1 MSIVV
6 DENAAQK
13 ILIVDDEPNI
23 IELARLY
30 LDHEG
35 FETDSAEDG
44 QEALEKVRQAD
55 FDLMILDLMLPKVD
69 GWQVCQQIRINEN
82 PAKSELPIIMLTARN
97 DEIDRIVG
105 LEMGADDYLGK
116 PFNPRELVARI
127 RAILRRVSSHDQDD
141 EKVENEEIHIKNLT
155 LLPGQR
161 RVLVDDEP
169 VILRMKA
176 FDLLLFLA
184 QRPGE
189 VIRRERLLEAV
200 WGWSDDYT
208 YQTRT
213 VDVHV
218 ALLRKTLQKMK
229 PAIPTVWG
237 VGYKLNLKPTEE

>member
-1 MSIVV
+1 MMKK
-6 DENAAQK
+6 AAKK

-30 LDHEG
+30 LDQEG
-35 FETDSAEDG
+35 FETDRAVDG
-44 QEALEKVRQAD
+44 QEALEKVRQVD
-55 FDLMILDLMLPKVD
+55 FNLMILDLMLPKVD
-69 GWQVCQQIRINEN
+69 GWQVCQQIRLNEN
-82 PAKSELPIIMLTARN
+82 PAKSELPIIMLTARS

-105 LEMGADDYLGK
+105 LEMGADDYLCK

-127 RAILRRVSSHDQDD
+127 RAILRRVSSHGRDG
-141 EKVENEEIHIKNLT
+141 ETVENNEIQIKNLT
-155 LLPGQR
+155 LLQGQR
-161 RVLVDDEP
+161 RVFVDEEP
-169 VILRMKA
+169 VNLRMKA

-218 ALLRKTLQKMK
+218 ALLRKSLHKMK
-229 PAIPTVWG
+229 PKIQTVWG
-237 VGYKLNLKPTEE
+237 VGYKLDIEPTEG